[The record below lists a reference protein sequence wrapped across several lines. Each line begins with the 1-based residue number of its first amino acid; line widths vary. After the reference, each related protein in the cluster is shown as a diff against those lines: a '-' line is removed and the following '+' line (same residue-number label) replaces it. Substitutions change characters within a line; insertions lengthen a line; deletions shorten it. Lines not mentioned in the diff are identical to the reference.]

1 MRKTFEVMNIPLM
14 EEQEIKQL
22 IGLPLIEMFRRL
34 THLDEK
40 GVELAAATYRAHFTD
55 FAMGVAQPFPH
66 VAETLKRLH
75 EEGYKLAIAT
85 SRGRESLV
93 MLLKE
98 LNLLQYFDE
107 MATDQDVEEKKPAP
121 EMVLYLLEK
130 MQTKKENALVV
141 GDTIFD
147 IEMGQR
153 AGCMTCGV
161 TYGNNTRQQ
170 LVDQKADFVIDDFGE
185 LGRSP
190 FKPL

>member
-1 MRKTFEVMNIPLM
+1 MIKTIILDFDGTLCDTSPCILRTMRKTFEVMNIPLM

-121 EMVLYLLEK
+121 GNGALSAGEDAD
-130 MQTKKENALVV
+130 KEGKCA
-141 GDTIFD
+141 GGGRYD
-147 IEMGQR
+147 I
-153 AGCMTCGV
+153 
-161 TYGNNTRQQ
+161 
-170 LVDQKADFVIDDFGE
+170 
-185 LGRSP
+185 
-190 FKPL
+190 